1 MMPRLLPLAV
11 TLPFA
16 LIAASCSDP
25 PPTPAAVG
33 LSITLAR
40 PDPSKVDVGSRS
52 CHAGSSSGF
61 TYALGSPIASGTIEH
76 GKNGVEVNCTV
87 RANGTFSANGRGTD
101 SNGKKP
107 ISFTFS
113 GTIKDKANPAVNL
126 GGMTF
131 YSPDTSALTTLAAYP
146 QCTFGPVITLKKG
159 AILTDVDCLMI
170 ASSDDTTS
178 GCSVHGTI
186 AFEFCKTGEEED

>member
-33 LSITLAR
+33 LSLSLGR
-40 PDPSKVDVGSRS
+40 PDPTKVDVGSRS
-52 CHAGSSSGF
+52 CHAGSASAF
-61 TYALGSPIASGTIEH
+61 KYELGEPFANGTIED
-76 GKNGVEVNCTV
+76 GTGNVKVNCIV
-87 RANGTFSANGRGTD
+87 RGDGTFSANGSGTD
-101 SNGKKP
+101 ENGKKP
-107 ISFTFS
+107 ISFSFS
-113 GTIKDKANPAVNL
+113 GRIKDKANAAENL
-126 GGMTF
+126 GGMAF
-131 YSPDTSALTTLAAYP
+131 FSPDTSHLARIDSVP
-146 QCTFGPVITLKKG
+146 ECTFGPVVTLKKG

-170 ASSDDTTS
+170 ASPDDTTS